1 MEYVILLAALFIA
14 CGGAVGVYRMGL
26 RDGQRM
32 AKGESVIK
40 DRDDAPFEASD
51 KVKRMQVLFDN
62 IDAYDG
68 TDKGQVEV

>member
-1 MEYVILLAALFIA
+1 MEYVILLTALFIA
-14 CGGAVGVYRMGL
+14 CMGAVGVYRMGI

-32 AKGESVIK
+32 GRGESVIPDK
-40 DRDDAPFEASD
+40 NEAPAEVSD
-51 KVKRMQVLFDN
+51 KIKRMQTLVDN